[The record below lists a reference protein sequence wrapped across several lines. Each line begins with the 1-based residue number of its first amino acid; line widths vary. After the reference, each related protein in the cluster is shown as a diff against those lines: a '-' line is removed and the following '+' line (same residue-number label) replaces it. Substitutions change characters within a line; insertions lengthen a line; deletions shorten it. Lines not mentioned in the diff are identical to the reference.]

1 MTWSRRTCPLLRYDS
16 RMPEVSI
23 SESVTGHSTPSLD
36 KILTPEALAFVAD
49 LHRTFNPTREALLA
63 RRDTRQTALD
73 QGVVPGFLPE
83 TADIRSGDWQVTSTP
98 DDLQQRWV
106 EITGP
111 VTRKMMINAFNCG
124 ADLFMADFEDALSP
138 TWENVIEGQ
147 QNLID
152 AVRRTL
158 SLDTGAKQYQLN
170 DEIATLVVRPRGWH
184 LVEKNVLIDG
194 QPTSASLF
202 DFGLFVFHNAAE
214 TLARNSAPY
223 FYLPKLE
230 SHLEARLWND
240 VFNHSQ
246 DALGIPRGSIRATVL
261 IETILAAFEME
272 EILYELRDHS
282 AGLNAGRWDYIFS
295 LIKKF
300 RTHKHLVLPDRV
312 QISMTAPFMRAYTNL
327 LVQTCH
333 RRSAH
338 AIGGM
343 AAFIP
348 SRRDPEIN
356 KIALA
361 KVTEDKER
369 ESQDGFDGSWI
380 AHPDLVQVARPV
392 FERALGGR
400 AHQKDKS
407 PSVKVEG
414 QELIDLRV
422 PDGQITE
429 AGVRNNVNVALQYL
443 SAWLAG
449 NGAVS
454 INNLMEDAATAEISR
469 SQLWQWVHN
478 GATTDEGH
486 SVDLD
491 MYKRVRDEELAK
503 LGGRSNGRLGE
514 AVDLLDSLVS
524 SSTLD
529 AFLTLGAYQ
538 RLD

>member
-1 MTWSRRTCPLLRYDS
+1 
-16 RMPEVSI
+16 MPELSS
-23 SESVTGHSTPSLD
+23 SENVTGSTTPSLE
-36 KILTPEALAFVAD
+36 KILTPAALAFVAD
-49 LHRTFNPTREALLA
+49 LHRTFNPTRQALLA
-63 RRDTRQTALD
+63 RRETRQAELD
-73 QGVVPGFLPE
+73 QGAVPDFLPD
-83 TADIRSGDWQVTSTP
+83 TAEIRTGDWQVASTP
-98 DDLQQRWV
+98 VDLQKRWV

-124 ADLFMADFEDALSP
+124 ANLFMADFEDALSP

-147 QNLID
+147 QNLIE

-170 DEIATLVVRPRGWH
+170 DEIATLMVRPRGWH
-184 LVEKNVLIDG
+184 LVEKNVLVDG
-194 QPTSASLF
+194 LPISGSLF
-202 DFGLFVFHNAAE
+202 DFGLFVFHNSEE

-240 VFNHSQ
+240 VFNHAQ
-246 DALGIPRGSIRATVL
+246 DALGIPRGTIRATVL
-261 IETILAAFEME
+261 IETIMAAFEME

-300 RTHKHLVLPDRV
+300 RTRKDLVLPDRI
-312 QISMTAPFMRAYTNL
+312 QISMSVPFMRAYTNL

-333 RRSAH
+333 RRGAH

-348 SRRDPEIN
+348 SRRDAEVN
-356 KIALA
+356 KVALA

-380 AHPDLVQVARPV
+380 AHPDLVPVAKPV
-392 FERALGGR
+392 FEVALGGR
-400 AHQKDKS
+400 DHQKHKI
-407 PSVKVEG
+407 PSVTVDG
-414 QELIDLRV
+414 RELIELRV
-422 PDGQITE
+422 PGGEITE
-429 AGVRNNVNVALQYL
+429 GGIRNNISVALQYL
-443 SAWLAG
+443 SAWLSG
-449 NGAVS
+449 NGAVA

-469 SQLWQWVHN
+469 SQLWQWNHN
-478 GATTDEGH
+478 SATTADGRT
-486 SVDLD
+486 VDLSL
-491 MYKRVRDEELAK
+491 YETIRDEEIAK
-503 LGGRSNGRLGE
+503 LGGRANGRLGD
-514 AVDLLDSLVS
+514 AIDLLDKLVS

-529 AFLTLGAYQ
+529 AFLTLGAYE

>member
-1 MTWSRRTCPLLRYDS
+1 
-16 RMPEVSI
+16 MPPTQS
-23 SESVTGHSTPSLD
+23 SCTVTGKPTQSSD
-36 KILTPEALAFVAD
+36 AILTPEALAFVAD
-49 LHRTFNPTREALLA
+49 LHATFNARREALLDD
-63 RRDTRQTALD
+63 RVTRQAALD
-73 QGVVPGFLPE
+73 AGTQPDFLPH
-83 TADIRSGDWQVTSTP
+83 TADVRAAEWQVAATP
-98 DDLQQRWV
+98 ADLERRWV

-124 ADLFMADFEDALSP
+124 ADVFMADFEDALSP
-138 TWENVIEGQ
+138 TWENVVEGQ
-147 QNLID
+147 QNLIE

-158 SLDTGAKQYQLN
+158 SLDTETKQYRLK
-170 DEIATLVVRPRGWH
+170 DSIATLLVRPRGWH
-184 LVEKNVLIDG
+184 LIEKNVLVDG
-194 QPTSASLF
+194 QPISGSLF
-202 DFGLFVFHNAAE
+202 DFGLFVFHNAKE
-214 TLARNSAPY
+214 TLARRSGPY

-240 VFNHSQ
+240 VFIHAQ

-272 EILYELRDHS
+272 EILYELREHS

-300 RTHKHLVLPDRV
+300 RTRKDLVLPDRV
-312 QISMTAPFMRAYTNL
+312 QVSMTVPFMRAYTHL

-348 SRRDPEIN
+348 SRKDPEVN
-356 KIALA
+356 KVALA
-361 KVTEDKER
+361 KVTEDKVR
-369 ESQDGFDGSWI
+369 ESGDGFDGTWI
-380 AHPDLVQVARPV
+380 AHPDLVPVAHPV
-392 FERALGGR
+392 FEQALGSED
-400 AHQKDKS
+400 HQKHRTPEATVAGRD
-407 PSVKVEG
+407 
-414 QELIDLRV
+414 LIALHV
-422 PDGQITE
+422 PGGQITLG
-429 AGVRNNVNVALQYL
+429 GVRNNISVALQYL
-443 SAWLAG
+443 SAWLDG

-478 GATTDEGH
+478 DARLDDGRA
-486 SVDLD
+486 VDLAL
-491 MYKRVRDEELAK
+491 YEGVRDEEIDK
-503 LGGRSNGRLGE
+503 LGGRANGRLGE
-514 AVDLLDSLVS
+514 AVDLLDSLVTGD
-524 SSTLD
+524 TLD

>member
-1 MTWSRRTCPLLRYDS
+1 
-16 RMPEVSI
+16 MPESSHSVR
-23 SESVTGHSTPSLD
+23 VTGAATPSLE

-49 LHRTFNPTREALLA
+49 LHRSFNSTREALLA
-63 RRDTRQTALD
+63 HREVRQAELD
-73 QGVVPGFLPE
+73 QGAVPDFLPD
-83 TADIRSGDWQVTSTP
+83 TAGIRAGDWQVASTP
-98 DDLQQRWV
+98 DDLQKRWV

-124 ADLFMADFEDALSP
+124 ANVFMADFEDALSP

-147 QNLID
+147 QNLIE

-158 SLDTGAKQYQLN
+158 SLDAGTKQYHLN
-170 DEIATLVVRPRGWH
+170 DEIATLLVRPRGWH
-184 LVEKNVLIDG
+184 LLEKNVLIDG
-194 QPTSASLF
+194 QPVSASLF
-202 DFGLFVFHNAAE
+202 DFGLFVFHNAEE

-230 SHLEARLWND
+230 SHVEARLWND
-240 VFNHSQ
+240 VFNHAQ
-246 DALGIPRGSIRATVL
+246 DALGVPRGTIRATVL
-261 IETILAAFEME
+261 IETIMAAFEME

-300 RTHKHLVLPDRV
+300 RTRKDLVLPDRV
-312 QISMTAPFMRAYTNL
+312 QISMTVPFMRAYTNL

-333 RRSAH
+333 RRGAH

-380 AHPDLVQVARPV
+380 AHPDLVPAAKPV
-392 FERALGGR
+392 FEQALGDR
-400 AHQKDKS
+400 PHQKDKS
-407 PSVKVEG
+407 PTVTVEG
-414 QELIDLRV
+414 KELIDLRV

-429 AGVRNNVNVALQYL
+429 AGIRNNVSVGLQYL

-449 NGAVS
+449 NGAVG

-469 SQLWQWVHN
+469 SQLWQWIHN
-478 GATTDEGH
+478 DATTDDGRTVEL
-486 SVDLD
+486 SL
-491 MYKRVRDEELAK
+491 YETIRDEEISK
-503 LGGRSNGRLGE
+503 LGGRSTGRLGD
-514 AVDLLDSLVS
+514 AVDLLDALVS
-524 SSTLD
+524 SPTLD
-529 AFLTLGAYQ
+529 AFLTLGAYE
-538 RLD
+538 RLV